1 MFFKLNL
8 TKSDL
13 ELESE
18 SEFDYHNNIFLLVN
32 IIMVQKKSGK
42 KRKQS
47 NKTKKHIPNKSE
59 CSALDSWHF
68 PWNKGKYKKNCEE
81 KGCVFTNSIMGSYCE
96 DPITVTNR
104 KLENIGLDRELFL
117 ATLTNKELERILKDN
132 NSVDDEYLTELMNN
146 YTNRRIKA
154 IRDIAVNPK
163 PDLLIHCPDDKILK
177 ILVNAEKEKFKKIK
191 SFRELKYMQQG
202 MRFEIFNRNLGN
214 NPSNY
219 ASLSWSDIV
228 EILNRCG
235 IDKSDY
241 IYNIARRNFELY
253 SYNSP
258 FYRVSERPE
267 GKCDLDMDC
276 DGTRR
281 CELWKCKNDINSYQV
296 NNNNIVRTQVLP
308 EGSWHNS
315 SRNSFVRRGILFT
328 ELKDKNGVWVKTS
341 VPFRPGDSFTNFNG
355 QLKLDYSRKLPGGSW
370 KDTSKNEKIIMG
382 VLFTELKNKNGEWV
396 HNVINFNPWDCFE
409 NVDGSLRK
417 VKC

>member
-1 MFFKLNL
+1 
-8 TKSDL
+8 
-13 ELESE
+13 
-18 SEFDYHNNIFLLVN
+18 
-32 IIMVQKKSGK
+32 
-42 KRKQS
+42 
-47 NKTKKHIPNKSE
+47 
-59 CSALDSWHF
+59 
-68 PWNKGKYKKNCEE
+68 
-81 KGCVFTNSIMGSYCE
+81 MGSYCE

-104 KLENIGLDRELFL
+104 KLENIGLDKKLFL

-132 NSVDDEYLTELMNN
+132 NSADKDYLTELMDN
-146 YTNRRIKA
+146 YNNRRIKA

-191 SFRELKYMQQG
+191 SFRELKYIQQG
-202 MRFEIFNRNLGN
+202 MRFEIFNKNLGN

-228 EILNRCG
+228 EILNRYG

-267 GKCDLDMDC
+267 GKCELDMDC

-308 EGSWHNS
+308 GGSWHKS

-328 ELKDKNGVWVKTS
+328 ELKDKKGFWVKTS

-370 KDTSKNEKIIMG
+370 QETSQNEKIIMG

-396 HNVINFNPWDCFE
+396 HNVMNFNPWDCFE
-409 NVDGSLRK
+409 NVDGSLKK
-417 VKC
+417 VRC